1 MSSDQVIEDFAETES
16 EDAESYEELT
26 DAASAVIPD
35 TPALR
40 LSRIAGAHVLVWLA
54 AMGLFAAADSWST
67 VTGLSLAGFLCL
79 IAGAILGVTTTTLV
93 HEWFHYLG
101 ARTGGATYKI
111 PRNVGLFV
119 YDWDFER
126 NSLDQ
131 FVRMSIAGSVGG
143 AVAIVLLWLSVPA
156 DSWGRAAVH
165 GGALAG
171 FAFAAVIE
179 WPVLRRTKVSGEPLA
194 ELSKIDKDVLSRAF
208 TIAVLVGVTWAWLV
222 Q

>member
-119 YDWDFER
+119 YDWDF
-126 NSLDQ
+126 
-131 FVRMSIAGSVGG
+131 AGSVGG